1 MTMVMTIAAHLGVAD
16 LLRKRALERPNA
28 PALTDGR
35 VTYGYAELDERT
47 RVLASAL
54 EAAGVAPGDR
64 VALLSENR
72 IEYIEL
78 ELAAAVLGAAV
89 ACLNWRLSDDELR
102 HCIRLVSPVLAV
114 VSPRFAQALAR
125 IDHGAPRV
133 VALGPDFER
142 LRAQGRSDAV
152 ERGVEPESGLVI
164 LYTSGTTG
172 MPKGALVSQRAMVA
186 RAMVF
191 AADFGIDGRH
201 SFLAWSPLFH
211 MAATDHALATLM
223 LGGKVIVRDGLD
235 VSTICDLLARERM
248 GWLVAMPGMIE
259 QLIEGLK
266 AHAGPIIPPVMV
278 GAMADLVPRHQIAEL
293 TRLIGAP
300 YLNSFGS
307 TETGIPPASAVL
319 LPPGEVPESLSKR
332 ESGLCRIRLVDR
344 EDRDVALETPGE
356 LIIRGPTLFSGYWNA
371 AETNAR
377 DFRGGW
383 FHLGDMFVRHADG
396 SLDFVDRVKYMI
408 KSGGENIYP
417 AEIER
422 VLLTHPAVADAAV
435 MRKAD
440 ARWGEVPV
448 AFVALK
454 EGEGDVAA
462 LAAWCRE
469 RLAHYKVPREF
480 RFIAFG
486 DFPRSSTG
494 KIQRHEIEARLL

>member
-1 MTMVMTIAAHLGVAD
+1 
-16 LLRKRALERPNA
+16 
-28 PALTDGR
+28 
-35 VTYGYAELDERT
+35 
-47 RVLASAL
+47 
-54 EAAGVAPGDR
+54 
-64 VALLSENR
+64 
-72 IEYIEL
+72 
-78 ELAAAVLGAAV
+78 
-89 ACLNWRLSDDELR
+89 
-102 HCIRLVSPVLAV
+102 
-114 VSPRFAQALAR
+114 
-125 IDHGAPRV
+125 
-133 VALGPDFER
+133 
-142 LRAQGRSDAV
+142 
-152 ERGVEPESGLVI
+152 
-164 LYTSGTTG
+164 
-172 MPKGALVSQRAMVA
+172 
-186 RAMVF
+186 
-191 AADFGIDGRH
+191 
-201 SFLAWSPLFH
+201 
-211 MAATDHALATLM
+211 M
-223 LGGKVIVRDGLD
+223 LGGKVIMQDGLD
-235 VSTICDLLARERM
+235 VPRICDLLSRERM

-319 LPPGEVPESLSKR
+319 LPPGEVPVSLSKR
-332 ESGLCRIRLVDR
+332 ESGMCRIRLVDR
-344 EDRDVALETPGE
+344 EDRDVPLETPGE

-422 VLLTHPAVADAAV
+422 VLLSNPGVADAAV
-435 MRKAD
+435 VRKPD
-440 ARWGEVPV
+440 PRWGEVPV

-454 EGEGDVAA
+454 GSEGDAA
-462 LAAWCRE
+462 MLTAWCRE